1 MLVNHVAFLESDQRR
16 KASNVLARAFH
27 HDPMYQMVLPD
38 EEKRADFLTWIFDR
52 LLVYCIQHG
61 RVFALDNFNGSAL
74 WLPPGKTKM
83 TLLNMVRVGLYATPF
98 KLGWKAYRLFDA
110 YLSYANV
117 LHKQHAPKSHWYL
130 LAIGVDPSSQGKGF
144 GHAIL
149 QPMLEK
155 IDTENIACYLETG
168 IENNIGF
175 YESHGFKVV
184 CQEILP
190 GYKLD
195 VWGML
200 RNHAVE

>member
-1 MLVNHVAFLESDQRR
+1 MRVNEVSSLETAQRQ
-16 KASNVLARAFH
+16 KAAQTLARAFH

-38 EEKRADFLTWIFDR
+38 EEKRAGFLTWIFDR
-52 LLVYCIQHG
+52 LLLYCFKHG
-61 RVFALDNFNGSAL
+61 QMLALQNFDGAAL

-83 TLLNMVRVGLYATPF
+83 TLFNMVRVGLYATPF

-110 YLSYANV
+110 YLSYAGA

-130 LAIGVDPSSQGKGF
+130 LAIGVGPSSQGKGF
-144 GHAIL
+144 GRAIL

-155 IDTENIACYLETG
+155 IDAENIACYLETG
-168 IENNIGF
+168 IESNIGF

-184 CQEILP
+184 CQGILP

-200 RNHAVE
+200 RNHAAE